1 MVELKKDEMIK
12 IETLFENMHDTV
24 ILSCIQGHMGRAWV
38 DKLDNPKFGLVQ
50 GGDFL
55 FLAGDENS
63 ENASEIIE
71 KALDITELNLAFAI
85 PEKKEIGDLIKQQ
98 YGVDCKEI
106 QRYGIKKKKDE
117 FDIVKLQEIV
127 QNLPR
132 EYELCEIDEQWYEI
146 VLKEDWSESFVSNF
160 FSKEDY
166 INRGLGRIIIHNG
179 KVVSGASS
187 YTRYN
192 EGIEIEIAT
201 KEDYRKQGLAQVVG
215 AALILAC
222 RERGLYPSWD
232 AANMTSVLLAEK
244 LGYEYDKPYDTY
256 MIRKNISKQ
265 N

>member
-1 MVELKKDEMIK
+1 
-12 IETLFENMHDTV
+12 MHDTV

-38 DKLDNPKFGLVQ
+38 DNLANPKLGLVQ

-63 ENASEIIE
+63 ENVSEIIE
-71 KALDITELNLAFAI
+71 QALEVSELNLAFLI
-85 PEKKEIGDLIKQQ
+85 PEKKELGDLVYKQ
-98 YGVDCKEI
+98 YGEDCKI
-106 QRYGIKKKKDE
+106 INRYGIKKKKDE
-117 FDIVKLQEIV
+117 FDLIKLHEIIKK
-127 QNLPR
+127 LPK
-132 EYELCEIDEQWYEI
+132 EYELCEINEQWYDD
-146 VLKEDWSESFVSNF
+146 VLKESWSESFVGNF

-166 INRGLGRIIIHNG
+166 IKRGLGRIIIHNG
-179 KVVSGASS
+179 NIVSGASS

-201 KEDYRKQGLAQVVG
+201 REDYRNKGLAQAVG

-232 AANMTSVLLAEK
+232 AANMTSVHLAEK

-256 MIRKNISKQ
+256 MIRKNITK
-265 N
+265 